1 MSAPTLVEFEVA
13 LESALEELVTAGYVR
28 TVSSYVGQL
37 KDLLTEEGFDG
48 NEIWIHIDEADEAG
62 HTTGSYKV
70 EPTIQLF
77 IAAQNYRDDDSR
89 RRGVDAAG
97 EVGSLQLLELVF
109 GKLAGADLDLEI
121 TPLTP
126 LGFHAVVVPEQTI
139 EIAAS
144 VYRYDWRTSWTRP
157 RPAEDAV
164 DHITSHME
172 YDAGADD
179 ITDLES
185 TVTHTEAE

>member
-13 LESALEELVTAGYVR
+13 LEARLEELVAAGSVR
-28 TVSSYVGQL
+28 EVAAYQAQL

-48 NEIWIHIDEADEAG
+48 NAIWIHLDEGDEEG
-62 HTTGSYKV
+62 HTTSSFKV
-70 EPTIQLF
+70 EPTVQLF
-77 IAAQNYRDDDSR
+77 IASQNYRDDDAR

-109 GKLAGADLDLEI
+109 GKLAGQDLGLEI
-121 TPLTP
+121 TPLEP
-126 LGFHAVVVPEQTI
+126 VGFHAVVAPEQTV

-144 VYRYDWRTSWTRP
+144 IYRYDWRTSWTRP
-157 RPAEDAV
+157 RPEEDAV

-172 YDAGADD
+172 YDAGPDGV
-179 ITDLES
+179 TDLES
-185 TVTHTEAE
+185 EVEHT